1 MKVVY
6 GFFFIAIS
14 IYPTYA
20 QSTQTAV
27 RDFGGNIEITCS
39 VMNVNFFPIAWF
51 KFEKDDPTKTTV
63 LSISNK
69 LMVRNSKF
77 SLRIHVEN
85 GTNNHILKIQN
96 IQKTDIAIYRCV
108 VMCDDANSDANTSAD
123 VELDVN
129 RPPVISDASSPT
141 LVNAMEG
148 QFSRLECYADG
159 FPEPRVTWTRE
170 NNGILTTGGN
180 FYRGNVLR
188 FYNVTKD
195 DRGIYFCNIVNGIG
209 GGVRRI
215 IDFRVTFSPVI
226 TVSKIMYSH
235 REPLKRNLDVQC
247 LVEAYPTPKIEWL
260 YNGVVLP
267 NDNHDYKIMENTTA
281 HQFAYSALTFLKI
294 DNERIGKYTCKA
306 QNTIGTAEVTAIEHQ
321 DLEQVKKRTHQERTR
336 TYFGFNIYGLSPYL

>member
-6 GFFFIAIS
+6 GFFFIVIS
-14 IYPTYA
+14 IYPAYA
-20 QSTQTAV
+20 QSIQTAV
-27 RDFGGNIEITCS
+27 RDFGGSIEITCS
-39 VMNVNFFPIAWF
+39 VMNVNTFPIAWF
-51 KFEKDDPTKTTV
+51 KFEKEDPNKTTI

-108 VMCDDANSDANTSAD
+108 VMCEDADSDANTSAD

-129 RPPVISDASSPT
+129 RPPVILDASSPT

-148 QFSRLECYADG
+148 QSSRLECYADG

-188 FYNVTKD
+188 FFNVTKD

-215 IDFRVTFSPVI
+215 IDFRVNFSPVI

-321 DLEQVKKRTHQERTR
+321 EPDQDKKRVHQEKTP
-336 TYFGFNIYGLSPYL
+336 TYFGLNINGLPPYL